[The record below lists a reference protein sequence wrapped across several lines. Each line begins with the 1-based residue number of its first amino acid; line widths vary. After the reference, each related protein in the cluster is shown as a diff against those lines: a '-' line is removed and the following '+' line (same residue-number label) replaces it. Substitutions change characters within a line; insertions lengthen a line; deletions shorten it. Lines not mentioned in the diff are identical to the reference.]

1 MSDQVAT
8 KLFAISCKVRS
19 QEGRYTHLHIPLCK
33 VRHTNITSCSR
44 IFWESFFQKNYP
56 DSCQFSSEKKIYFWK
71 FSVLHFLL
79 SKKTRQKQGGGT
91 LSDILQVPQF
101 DGWLWHLLCGWYS
114 LWEWQGKINF
124 PRKITK
130 TRTKMLTFTNT
141 MAGEEYP
148 PFNSLSVKSERL
160 AALQDGKASWGDF
173 SLEILEFLNFFVKH
187 YFLLYSFYVRRL
199 TPWPIFASIHLTKGT
214 LTSQCFT

>member
-1 MSDQVAT
+1 MFQDLLGI
-8 KLFAISCKVRS
+8 LF
-19 QEGRYTHLHIPLCK
+19 P
-33 VRHTNITSCSR
+33 
-44 IFWESFFQKNYP
+44 KNYP
-56 DSCQFSSEKKIYFWK
+56 DSCQFSSEKKYIFEN
-71 FSVLHFLL
+71 FLFFIFFCQ
-79 SKKTRQKQGGGT
+79 KKLDKNKGGT
-91 LSDILQVPQF
+91 LSDILQVLQF
-101 DGWLWHLLCGWYS
+101 DVWLWHL

-160 AALQDGKASWGDF
+160 AALQVGKASWGDF
-173 SLEILEFLNFFVKH
+173 SFVICYIFLFF
-187 YFLLYSFYVRRL
+187 FFNLLLDLFYVRRL
-199 TPWPIFASIHLTKGT
+199 PPWPIFASIHLTKGT

>member
-44 IFWESFFQKNYP
+44 IFWESFFQKSYP
-56 DSCQFSSEKKIYFWK
+56 DSCQFSCEKKKYIFEN
-71 FSVLHFLL
+71 FL
-79 SKKTRQKQGGGT
+79 SFIFFCQKKLDKNKGGT
-91 LSDILQVPQF
+91 LSDILQVLQF
-101 DGWLWHLLCGWYS
+101 DVWLWHL

-130 TRTKMLTFTNT
+130 TRTKMLIFTKT

-148 PFNSLSVKSERL
+148 PFNSLNLKSERL

-187 YFLLYSFYVRRL
+187 YFLLDSFYVRRL